1 VLCFGVRTASHIA
14 WSSSKTAGR
23 FFLEKKVVKRCTEY
37 RHQKKTTPFLK
48 NSDDGTI
55 LSDGGTTIFFISD
68 DGCMNNCIF

>member
-1 VLCFGVRTASHIA
+1 
-14 WSSSKTAGR
+14 
-23 FFLEKKVVKRCTEY
+23 VVKRCTEY